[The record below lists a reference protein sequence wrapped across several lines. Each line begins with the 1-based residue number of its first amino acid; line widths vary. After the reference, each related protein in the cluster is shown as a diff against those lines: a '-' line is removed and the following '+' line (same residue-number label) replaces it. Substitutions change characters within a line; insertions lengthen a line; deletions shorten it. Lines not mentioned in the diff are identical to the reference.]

1 MTMGIF
7 KIVHESC
14 SRVGCT
20 PLVRVDGPEFELHS
34 RRKLNLPCRILHLHS
49 DLQSFSV
56 FFLYKL
62 TRVLYMWKYHQIPYN
77 RNPVKDIVAFLYLID
92 TSLWITAV
100 DPLLGLMLLVD
111 YCGGSPPRTYVT
123 LMLVLS
129 IHVNNNIEQ

>member
-49 DLQSFSV
+49 DLQSFSA
-56 FFLYKL
+56 FFSL
-62 TRVLYMWKYHQIPYN
+62 QIN
-77 RNPVKDIVAFLYLID
+77 AC
-92 TSLWITAV
+92 SLHVEI
-100 DPLLGLMLLVD
+100 
-111 YCGGSPPRTYVT
+111 PPNS
-123 LMLVLS
+123 LQQES
-129 IHVNNNIEQ
+129 C